1 MNSEIASV
9 MDRVLL
15 CGLDL
20 KNRLEQGEKL
30 DIAVEQTQLRT
41 LLKSESESRRWPEY
55 GGDSA
60 IGGTTIG
67 GQRAQAFAGIR
78 YALTSWLDEIFIA
91 DSRWSEEWRDKA
103 LELDLYGEV
112 LRYDRFWE
120 QARRAES
127 RPGTDALEGYFLC
140 TMLGFRGRNVGAPE
154 QLQAWCDS
162 VEPRIT
168 SGYDRGYDLPAARMP
183 PCNVPPLVGRDKLRK
198 LMVIG
203 AILAG
208 YLLLVASFVLVS
220 LPNR

>member
-1 MNSEIASV
+1 MNPEIASV

-20 KNRLEQGEKL
+20 RERLERGEKL
-30 DIAVEQTQLRT
+30 DISVEQTQLRG
-41 LLKSESESRRWPEY
+41 LLKSENEARRWPEY
-55 GGDSA
+55 GGDSP

-78 YALTSWLDEIFIA
+78 YALTCWLDEVFIG
-91 DSRWSEEWRDKA
+91 DSRWSEEWRHQA

-112 LRYDRFWE
+112 LRFDRFWE

-127 RPGTDALEGYFLC
+127 RSSPDALEAYFLC
-140 TMLGFRGRNVGAPE
+140 AMLGFRGRNAGAPE
-154 QLQAWCDS
+154 QMQAWCDS

-168 SGYDRGYDLPAARMP
+168 GGYDRGYDLPSARMP
-183 PCNVPPLVGRDKLRK
+183 PCDVPPLAGREKARK
-198 LMVIG
+198 LVLIG

-208 YLLLVASFVLVS
+208 IFLFLVAFTVVTLA
-220 LPNR
+220 R

>member
-1 MNSEIASV
+1 CSSTCTSCGENRSRVEGGACRVVGGGGHSPPSTHHPPPTTRSEKPMNSEVAGV

-20 KNRLEQGEKL
+20 KDRLEKGEKL
-30 DIAVEQTQLRT
+30 DIAVEQTQLRA
-41 LLKSESESRRWPEY
+41 LLKSESEARRWPEY

-168 SGYDRGYDLPAARMP
+168 S
-183 PCNVPPLVGRDKLRK
+183 
-198 LMVIG
+198 
-203 AILAG
+203 
-208 YLLLVASFVLVS
+208 
-220 LPNR
+220 